1 MLWRPF
7 LRTAA
12 LAALRI
18 SAPLLAADD
27 YGAVRQ
33 EFLAKINGNRAEQGV
48 AALRLS
54 DSLTAVAQRIAD
66 DAARRGDS
74 EPETLDSSE
83 IVRRAEKAG
92 YSAKGIAQVLA
103 RADGTIDDVVLFLR
117 DRAGSSWR
125 TLVSGTLGDL
135 GVGVA
140 VVDDVP
146 LYVFVLG
153 ISWEEYT
160 ARRAEAFRDLP
171 AMRKEMLDRVNAE
184 RTRRGIPD
192 IHSSAVLDRVAQSYA
207 EDMLKRSYYGHES
220 PEGDT
225 VRERVIE
232 GGYKMSAVGENV
244 ASGQPTI
251 EEVMAGWMGSLEHRN
266 NILSRIFVEVG
277 FGVAVGK
284 NRTGY
289 QIIWVQVFGRP
300 RFR

>member
-1 MLWRPF
+1 MPWRPF

-12 LAALRI
+12 LAALTL

-27 YGAVRQ
+27 YEAVRQ
-33 EFLAKINGNRAEQGV
+33 EFLAKINGNRSEQGV
-48 AALRLS
+48 APLRSS

-66 DAARRGDS
+66 DAARRGDP
-74 EPETLDSSE
+74 EPETLDNSE

-92 YSAKGIAQVLA
+92 YSAKGIAQVLT
-103 RADGTIDDVVLFLR
+103 RADGTIDDVLLFLR

-153 ISWEEYT
+153 VSLEEFT
-160 ARRAEAFRDLP
+160 ARRAEVFRDLP
-171 AMRKEMLDRVNAE
+171 AMRKEMLERVNAE
-184 RTRRGIPD
+184 RARRGIPE
-192 IHSSAVLDRVAQSYA
+192 IHSSALLDRVSQSYA

-251 EEVMAGWMGSLEHRN
+251 EEVMTGWMGSIEHRN